1 MISETLAA
9 GLEQY
14 RIGPKIRALRKAKKL
29 ALVQLG
35 QHSGL
40 SPGLLSKIER
50 GQLVPTLPTLLRI
63 ALVFGVGLEHFF
75 EPEKRPVVAVV
86 RRRERMRLPDRPGAG
101 TPSYFFESLDFPVTD
116 RLMEAYLAEFPAKA
130 AASMP
135 HQHDGAELVYVLSGR
150 LGIRIGSEP
159 VTLEASDAV
168 YFDSSTPHDYRPEG
182 PDRCIAIVVV
192 SP

>member
-1 MISETLAA
+1 
-9 GLEQY
+9 
-14 RIGPKIRALRKAKKL
+14 
-29 ALVQLG
+29 
-35 QHSGL
+35 
-40 SPGLLSKIER
+40 
-50 GQLVPTLPTLLRI
+50 
-63 ALVFGVGLEHFF
+63 
-75 EPEKRPVVAVV
+75 
-86 RRRERMRLPDRPGAG
+86 MRLPDRPGTG

-130 AASMP
+130 AASIP
-135 HQHDGAELVYVLSGR
+135 HQHDGAELVYVLSGG